1 MEARLSRITLK
12 YLGHSIFSCEGFDFV
27 CLYKVMPFTTTR
39 GQPALKGARGMC
51 QGQVY
56 SPIYNAEPGL
66 WTAQTQQNNI
76 C

>member
-1 MEARLSRITLK
+1 
-12 YLGHSIFSCEGFDFV
+12 
-27 CLYKVMPFTTTR
+27 MPYTTTR